1 MLDTLIC
8 NASLIAQLVK
18 NLPPMQETQIQFL
31 GWEGPVDSEAWQA
44 TVYGVS
50 RVGHNLVT
58 TPSPPP
64 DTLRS
69 YQWNLG
75 HVCFISQET

>member
-8 NASLIAQLVK
+8 NASLIAPLVK

-58 TPSPPP
+58 KQQQQLNSTGKYIQFSVIN
-64 DTLRS
+64 RNGKE
-69 YQWNLG
+69 Y
-75 HVCFISQET
+75 